1 MKLDSVAQVR
11 NAIEKQVIDM
21 EQLPVASKEPNLDDG
36 NLR

>member
-21 EQLPVASKEPNLDDG
+21 EQLLVASKEPNLDDG